1 MCSQESARAKAQ
13 GAKIWGQGAGQGVL
27 AQGKA
32 KAKGG
37 KSGKGVA
44 KTGAAGKVGW
54 RDGTWNATVS
64 FKIGQF
70 QLIQNPNPT
79 TKKQVVSQKYGFP
92 QKKSGT

>member
-1 MCSQESARAKAQ
+1 MYIMWYIVYLMRLKNIKNLFAPKSIESAVCSQESARAKAQ

-44 KTGAAGKVGW
+44 KTGAAGKVG
-54 RDGTWNATVS
+54 
-64 FKIGQF
+64 
-70 QLIQNPNPT
+70 
-79 TKKQVVSQKYGFP
+79 
-92 QKKSGT
+92 